1 MPAIDRDGT
10 GRDLTAENFS
20 RSGVN
25 RTLQN
30 GQYPRETRVDRSLSF
45 DVLVMMAE

>member
-1 MPAIDRDGT
+1 M
-10 GRDLTAENFS
+10 NFS
-20 RSGVN
+20 RPGAN

-30 GQYPRETRVDRSLSF
+30 RQHARESRIDRSLSF